1 MEATWKFSI
10 ARTCECDYE
19 WLFAFL
25 STVSCWLQPEVLL
38 AWTTSFVN
46 SPIWICC
53 AAILH
58 PDSVGWMESL
68 QVHVCC
74 CWKKKKVFSTASWN
88 CLRHDDVAALH
99 TWWCH
104 SPLFLTTNELPLVAF
119 RQIWSSLSNGRLEKT
134 QGCTKRQWFAFWG
147 GGFRG
152 GQVWGNEMPPCVAAN
167 IGHARNRH
175 QLLVLLFLSKSIFFN
190 TALCFTLLFLV
201 VMCFRWAQTV
211 KSHFQAFCVEWP
223 VLWNIFSHWL
233 TVLWFWKAK

>member
-1 MEATWKFSI
+1 M
-10 ARTCECDYE
+10 
-19 WLFAFL
+19 WLWMIVCL
-25 STVSCWLQPEVLL
+25 PVHSQLL
-38 AWTTSFVN
+38 APARGAPSLNDVLCEL
-46 SPIWICC
+46 PHLDLLCC
-53 AAILH
+53 YFASWQCGVDGVIASARL
-58 PDSVGWMESL
+58 L
-68 QVHVCC
+68 LL
-74 CWKKKKVFSTASWN
+74 KKKKVFSTASWN